1 LRANPTQFT
10 DLSSGSPSSWNWNF
24 GDGNASAIQN
34 PTHAWSSAGYYTVSL
49 EVADPVQSD
58 IKVREN
64 YIYVKDTL
72 DAEFSADTTVIII
85 QNWVN
90 FTDLSRG
97 NPTSRFWQ
105 FGDGFG
111 SNLENPSHK
120 YKFAGNFSVRLTVM
134 RNDSSD
140 VEIKENYIHVFPK
153 LEADF
158 YADTIYAVPGEQIQ
172 LYDMSLGNPTNWY
185 WDFGNFSNSS
195 EQNPVVSYEN
205 PGNYSITLNAV
216 NEYQSDTL
224 VKENYIN
231 IIEPVVAN
239 FTVNPF
245 EAKIGEEVHFT
256 DLSTG
261 SPSQWEWWLGNG
273 DTSFLK
279 NPVAVYYEPGFYD
292 ISLIAKNEFLADTLT
307 TDDFLYVL
315 PPFYSQ
321 NIFLRQGWSG
331 ISTFVQPLYP
341 AIGDIMAPV
350 GDALFFAV
358 NEQGVFS
365 PSLNT
370 NTIGDWDTNEGLVI
384 FMNQE
389 STVTIEGYE
398 KVDSNIALSQ
408 GWSMLPIFS
417 QCSHSAGQLYEVLN
431 DDLKIVKEIGSY
443 KVYWPEM
450 GIFTLDTL
458 QSGSMYQI
466 YLNQTREFAFPAC
479 D

>member
-1 LRANPTQFT
+1 VIPKL
-10 DLSSGSPSSWNWNF
+10 
-24 GDGNASAIQN
+24 
-34 PTHAWSSAGYYTVSL
+34 
-49 EVADPVQSD
+49 VADF
-58 IKVREN
+58 RA
-64 YIYVKDTL
+64 DTL
-72 DAEFSADTTVIII
+72 YAQPGEII
-85 QNWVN
+85 Q
-90 FTDLSRG
+90 FFDMSTG
-97 NPTSRFWQ
+97 NPEMW
-105 FGDGFG
+105 
-111 SNLENPSHK
+111 
-120 YKFAGNFSVRLTVM
+120 
-134 RNDSSD
+134 
-140 VEIKENYIHVFPK
+140 I
-153 LEADF
+153 
-158 YADTIYAVPGEQIQ
+158 
-172 LYDMSLGNPTNWY
+172 
-185 WDFGNFSNSS
+185 WDFGNNTNKSG
-195 EQNPVVSYEN
+195 QNPITSYQY
-205 PGNYSITLNAV
+205 PGNYTVTLQVFND
-216 NEYQSDTL
+216 YLSDTI

-261 SPSQWEWWLGNG
+261 FPSQWEWWLGNG

-279 NPVAVYYEPGFYD
+279 NPVTMYYEPGFYD

-307 TDDFLYVL
+307 IPEFLYVL

-321 NIFLRQGWSG
+321 NILLRQGWSG
-331 ISTFVQPLYP
+331 ISTFVQPIYP
-341 AIGDIMAPV
+341 AIGDIMVPV

-365 PSLNT
+365 PSLNI

-466 YLNQTREFAFPAC
+466 YLNQTCRQM
-479 D
+479 